1 MSLNNTPSANRLH
14 IALFGRRNSG
24 KSSLINALT
33 GQDTALVSD
42 IPGTTTDPVS
52 KAMELH
58 GIGPCVIIDTPGF
71 DDEGTLGEMRI
82 ERTLKA
88 IERTD
93 IALLLCEEN
102 DWIEE
107 SSWLEQLK
115 AKNIPVILILNKAD
129 IRKDVSNIAT
139 HIEQALRQKPIIVS
153 AKEKQGMEEIRLAIL
168 EKLPQDFE
176 QPSITGDLVS
186 ENDLVLLVMPQDIQ
200 APKGRLILPQVQ
212 TMRELLDKKCIIM
225 SCTTDKLPHT
235 LKALAY
241 PPKLIIT
248 DSQVFKTVYEQKPL
262 ESQLTS
268 FSVLMAGYKGDI
280 RQFIEGASAIDRLT
294 ENSHVLIAEACAHAP
309 QTEDIGRVKIPRSL
323 RKKVGE
329 GLQIDMVSGSDFP
342 KDLSK
347 YDLIIHCGACMFNR
361 KHVMSRL
368 ERASAQEIPMTN
380 YGITLAHLMGI
391 LDKIVY

>member
-93 IALLLCEEN
+93 IALLFCEEN
-102 DWIEE
+102 DLRIETE
-107 SSWLEQLK
+107 WKKQLE

-129 IRKDVSNIAT
+129 IRKDTPSISDNIGK
-139 HIEQALRQKPIIVS
+139 ALGQKPLIVS
-153 AKEKQGMEEIRLAIL
+153 AKEKQGIEEIRLAIL

-176 QPSITGDLVS
+176 QPSITGDLVG

-212 TMRELLDKKCIIM
+212 TMRELLDKKCLVM
-225 SCTTDKLPHT
+225 SCTTDKLPQT
-235 LKALAY
+235 LQALAY

-248 DSQVFKTVYEQKPL
+248 DSQVFKTVYEQKPA
-262 ESQLTS
+262 ESLLTS

-280 RQFIEGASAIDRLT
+280 RQFIEGASAIDSLT

-309 QTEDIGRVKIPRSL
+309 MTEDIGRVKIPRLL
-323 RKKVGE
+323 RKKIGKR
-329 GLQIDMVSGSDFP
+329 LQIDMVSGSDFP

-361 KHVMSRL
+361 KHVMNRL
-368 ERASAQEIPMTN
+368 DSASHQQVPMTN

>member
-1 MSLNNTPSANRLH
+1 MSLNNTPTANRLH

-93 IALLLCEEN
+93 IALLFCEESELQVEKK
-102 DWIEE
+102 WMQ
-107 SSWLEQLK
+107 QLK
-115 AKNIPVILILNKAD
+115 AKNIPVILVLNKTD
-129 IRKDVSNIAT
+129 IRKNIPSI
-139 HIEQALRQKPIIVS
+139 IEEIESVLLQKPVVVS
-153 AKEKQGMEEIRLAIL
+153 AKEKKGLEDIRLAIL

-212 TMRELLDKKCIIM
+212 TMRELLDKKCLIM
-225 SCTTDKLPHT
+225 SCTTDKLTQT
-235 LKALAY
+235 LQALTY

-248 DSQVFKTVYEQKPL
+248 DSQVFKTVYEQKPA
-262 ESQLTS
+262 ESLLTS

-280 RQFIEGASAIDRLT
+280 RQFVEGASAIDRLT
-294 ENSHVLIAEACAHAP
+294 ENSCVLIAEACAHAP
-309 QTEDIGRVKIPRSL
+309 MTEDIGRVKIPRLL

-329 GLQIDMVSGSDFP
+329 ALHIDIVSGSDFP

-361 KHVMSRL
+361 KHVLSRL
-368 ERASAQEIPMTN
+368 ESASMQQIPMTN

>member
-52 KAMELH
+52 KAIELH
-58 GIGPCVIIDTPGF
+58 GIGPCILIDTPGF
-71 DDEGTLGEMRI
+71 DDEGILGEMRI

-93 IALLLCEEN
+93 IALLLCEEK
-102 DWIEE
+102 D
-107 SSWLEQLK
+107 LEMEKEWVQHLK

-129 IRKDVSNIAT
+129 IRENVSIIVA
-139 HIEQALRQKPIIVS
+139 HIENELQEKPLVVS
-153 AKEKQGMEEIRLAIL
+153 AQKAKGLEEIRLGIL

-176 QPSITGDLVS
+176 QPSITGDLVG

-212 TMRELLDKKCIIM
+212 AMRELLDKKCLVM
-225 SCTTDKLPHT
+225 SCTTDKFPQT
-235 LKALAY
+235 LQALAY

-248 DSQVFKTVYEQKPL
+248 DSQVFKTVYEQKPA
-262 ESQLTS
+262 ESLLTS

-280 RQFIEGASAIDRLT
+280 RQFIEGASAIDSLT

-309 QTEDIGRVKIPRSL
+309 MTEDIGRVKIPRLL

-329 GLQIDMVSGSDFP
+329 GLHIDMVSGSDFP

-361 KHVMSRL
+361 KHVMNRL
-368 ERASAQEIPMTN
+368 ESASTQQVPMTN

>member
-33 GQDTALVSD
+33 GQDIALVSN

-58 GIGPCVIIDTPGF
+58 GIGPCVLIDTPGF

-93 IALLLCEEN
+93 IALLLCEEK
-102 DWIEE
+102 DLQMEKEWM
-107 SSWLEQLK
+107 QHLK

-129 IRKDVSNIAT
+129 IRDNVSSIVA
-139 HIEQALRQKPIIVS
+139 HIESELQQKPLIVS
-153 AKEKQGMEEIRLAIL
+153 AQIAKGLEDIRLGIL

-176 QPSITGDLVS
+176 QPSITGDLVE

-212 TMRELLDKKCIIM
+212 TLRELLDKKCLIM
-225 SCTTDKLPHT
+225 SCTTDKLSQT
-235 LKALAY
+235 LQALAY

-248 DSQVFKTVYEQKPL
+248 DSQVFKTVYEQKPA
-262 ESQLTS
+262 ESLLTS

-294 ENSHVLIAEACAHAP
+294 ENSRVLIAEACAHAP
-309 QTEDIGRVKIPRSL
+309 MTEDIGRVKIPRLL

-329 GLQIDMVSGSDFP
+329 SLHIDMVSGSDFP

-361 KHVMSRL
+361 KHVMNRL
-368 ERASAQEIPMTN
+368 ESASTQQVPMTN

>member
-212 TMRELLDKKCIIM
+212 TLRELLDKKCLIM
-225 SCTTDKLPHT
+225 SCTTDKLQQT

-248 DSQVFKTVYEQKPL
+248 DSQVFKTVYEQKPA
-262 ESQLTS
+262 ESLLTS

-280 RQFIEGASAIDRLT
+280 RQFVEGASAIDRLT
-294 ENSHVLIAEACAHAP
+294 ENSCVLIAEACAHAP
-309 QTEDIGRVKIPRSL
+309 MTEDIGRVKIPRLL

-329 GLQIDMVSGSDFP
+329 ALHIDMVSGSDFP

-361 KHVMSRL
+361 KHVMNRL
-368 ERASAQEIPMTN
+368 EQASIQQVPMTN

>member
-1 MSLNNTPSANRLH
+1 MSLNHTPSANRLH
-14 IALFGRRNSG
+14 IAIFGRRNSG

-42 IPGTTTDPVS
+42 IPGTTTDPVN

-58 GIGPCVIIDTPGF
+58 GIGPCVLIDTPGF

-93 IALLLCEEN
+93 MALLLCEEK
-102 DWIEE
+102 DLQVE
-107 SSWLEQLK
+107 K
-115 AKNIPVILILNKAD
+115 AWMQQMKSKNIPVILILNKTD
-129 IRKDVSNIAT
+129 IRENTPSIVAL
-139 HIEQALRQKPIIVS
+139 IESELQQKPITIS
-153 AKEKQGMEEIRLAIL
+153 AKEKQGMEDIRMAIL
-168 EKLPQDFE
+168 EKMPQDFE
-176 QPSITGDLVS
+176 QPFITGNLVE

-212 TMRELLDKKCIIM
+212 TMRELLDKKCLIM
-225 SCTTDKLPHT
+225 SCTTDKLAQT
-235 LKALAY
+235 LQALAR

-248 DSQVFKTVYEQKPL
+248 DSQVFKTVYEQKPK
-262 ESQLTS
+262 ESMLTS

-280 RQFIEGASAIDRLT
+280 QRFIEGASAIDRLT
-294 ENSHVLIAEACAHAP
+294 ENSRVLIAEACAHAP
-309 QTEDIGRVKIPRSL
+309 MTEDIGRVKIPRLL
-323 RKKVGE
+323 RKKIGE
-329 GLQIDMVSGSDFP
+329 RLQIDMVSGSDFP
-342 KDLSK
+342 KDLSG

-361 KHVMSRL
+361 KHVLSRL
-368 ERASAQEIPMTN
+368 DNASTQHVPMTN
-380 YGITLAHLMGI
+380 YGIILAHLTGI

>member
-1 MSLNNTPSANRLH
+1 MSLQTTPTANRLH

-33 GQDTALVSD
+33 GQDSALVSD

-102 DWIEE
+102 NLQEE
-107 SSWLEQLK
+107 AAWMQQLK

-129 IRKDVSNIAT
+129 IRKDISSL
-139 HIEQALRQKPIIVS
+139 IEQELGQKPLLVS
-153 AKEKQGMEEIRLAIL
+153 AKEKRGMEDIRLAIL

-176 QPSITGDLVS
+176 QPSITGDLVN

-212 TMRELLDKKCIIM
+212 TMRELLDKKCLIM
-225 SCTTDKLPHT
+225 SCTTDKLPQT
-235 LKALAY
+235 LQALTR

-248 DSQVFKTVYEQKPL
+248 DSQVFKTVYEQKPV
-262 ESQLTS
+262 ESLLTS

-294 ENSHVLIAEACAHAP
+294 EHSRVLIAEACAHAP
-309 QTEDIGRVKIPRSL
+309 MTEDIGRVKIPRLL
-323 RKKVGE
+323 RKKIGE

-342 KDLSK
+342 KDLSG

-361 KHVMSRL
+361 KHVMNRL
-368 ERASAQEIPMTN
+368 ESASTQHIPMTN

>member
-14 IALFGRRNSG
+14 IALFGRSNSG

-58 GIGPCVIIDTPGF
+58 GIGPCVLIDTPGF

-93 IALLLCEEN
+93 IALLFCEEN
-102 DWIEE
+102 DLRIETE
-107 SSWLEQLK
+107 WKKQLE

-129 IRKDVSNIAT
+129 IRKDTPSISDNIGK
-139 HIEQALRQKPIIVS
+139 ALGQKPLIVS
-153 AKEKQGMEEIRLAIL
+153 VKEKQGMEEIRLAIL

-176 QPSITGDLVS
+176 QPSITGDLVN

-212 TMRELLDKKCIIM
+212 TMRELLDKKCLVM
-225 SCTTDKLPHT
+225 SCTTDKLPQT
-235 LKALAY
+235 LQALAY

-248 DSQVFKTVYEQKPL
+248 DSQVFKTVYEQKPA
-262 ESQLTS
+262 ESLLTS

-280 RQFIEGASAIDRLT
+280 RQFIEGASAIDSLT

-309 QTEDIGRVKIPRSL
+309 MTEDIGRVKIPRLL
-323 RKKVGE
+323 RKKIGE

-361 KHVMSRL
+361 KHVMNRL
-368 ERASAQEIPMTN
+368 DSASHQQVPMTN

-391 LDKIVY
+391 LNKIVY

>member
-58 GIGPCVIIDTPGF
+58 GIGPCVLIDTPGF

-102 DWIEE
+102 DLQVEKEWMQ
-107 SSWLEQLK
+107 QLQ

-129 IRKDVSNIAT
+129 IRKGISPNL
-139 HIEQALRQKPIIVS
+139 EKELGQKPLLIS
-153 AKEKQGMEEIRLAIL
+153 AKERQGMEDIRIAIL

-176 QPSITGDLVS
+176 QPSITGELVG
-186 ENDLVLLVMPQDIQ
+186 EGDLVLLVMPQDIQ

-212 TMRELLDKKCIIM
+212 TMRELLDKKCLIM
-225 SCTTDKLPHT
+225 SCTTDKLKQT
-235 LKALAY
+235 LQALAS

-248 DSQVFKTVYEQKPL
+248 DSQVFKTVYEQKPE
-262 ESQLTS
+262 ESMLTS

-280 RQFIEGASAIDRLT
+280 RRFIEGASAIDRLT
-294 ENSHVLIAEACAHAP
+294 EKSCVLIAEACAHAP
-309 QTEDIGRVKIPRSL
+309 MTEDIGRVKIPRLLKNKIGKGL
-323 RKKVGE
+323 R
-329 GLQIDMVSGSDFP
+329 IDMASGSDFP
-342 KDLSK
+342 KDLSR

-361 KHVMSRL
+361 KHVMNRL
-368 ERASAQEIPMTN
+368 ESASAQQVPMTN

>member
-33 GQDTALVSD
+33 GQDTALVSN

-52 KAMELH
+52 KPMELH

-93 IALLLCEEN
+93 IALLFCEE
-102 DWIEE
+102 DDLCIE
-107 SSWLEQLK
+107 SKWKQQLK
-115 AKNIPVILILNKAD
+115 AKNIPVIPIINKAD
-129 IRKDVSNIAT
+129 IRKDITNISDS
-139 HIEQALRQKPIIVS
+139 IEKEFGQKPIVVS
-153 AKEKQGMEEIRLAIL
+153 AKNKQGMEEIRLGIL

-212 TMRELLDKKCIIM
+212 TMRELLDMKCLIM
-225 SCTTDKLPHT
+225 SCTTDKLSQT

-248 DSQVFKTVYEQKPL
+248 DSQVFKTVYEQKPA
-262 ESQLTS
+262 ESLLTS

-280 RQFIEGASAIDRLT
+280 RQFVEGASAIDRLT
-294 ENSHVLIAEACAHAP
+294 ENSCVLIAEACAHAP
-309 QTEDIGRVKIPRSL
+309 MTEDIGRVKIPRLL

-329 GLQIDMVSGSDFP
+329 ALHIDMVSGSDFP

-361 KHVMSRL
+361 KHVLSRL
-368 ERASAQEIPMTN
+368 ESASMQQIPMTN

>member
-1 MSLNNTPSANRLH
+1 MNLNQTPSANRLH

-102 DWIEE
+102 NLQEE
-107 SSWLEQLK
+107 AAWMQQLK

-129 IRKDVSNIAT
+129 IRKDISSS
-139 HIEQALRQKPIIVS
+139 IEEALGEKPLLVS
-153 AKEKQGMEEIRLAIL
+153 AKEKQGMEDIRLAIL

-186 ENDLVLLVMPQDIQ
+186 ENDLVLLVMPQNIQ

-212 TMRELLDKKCIIM
+212 TMRELLDKKCLIM
-225 SCTTDKLPHT
+225 SCTTDKLPQT
-235 LKALAY
+235 LQALAR

-248 DSQVFKTVYEQKPL
+248 DSQVFKTVYEQKPA
-262 ESQLTS
+262 ESLLTS

-280 RQFIEGASAIDRLT
+280 RQFVDGASAIDRLT
-294 ENSHVLIAEACAHAP
+294 ENSRVLIAEACAHAP
-309 QTEDIGRVKIPRSL
+309 MTEDIGRVKIPRLL
-323 RKKVGE
+323 RKKIGE
-329 GLQIDMVSGSDFP
+329 GLHIDMVSGSDFP
-342 KDLSK
+342 KDLSG

-361 KHVMSRL
+361 KHVMNRL
-368 ERASAQEIPMTN
+368 ESASAQHIPMTN

>member
-1 MSLNNTPSANRLH
+1 MSLNNTPTANRLH

-93 IALLLCEEN
+93 IALLFCEESELQVEKK
-102 DWIEE
+102 WMQ
-107 SSWLEQLK
+107 QLK
-115 AKNIPVILILNKAD
+115 AKNIPVILVLNKTD
-129 IRKDVSNIAT
+129 IRKNIPSI
-139 HIEQALRQKPIIVS
+139 IEEIESVLLQKPVVVS
-153 AKEKQGMEEIRLAIL
+153 AKEKKGLEDIHLAIL

-212 TMRELLDKKCIIM
+212 TMRELLDKKCLIM
-225 SCTTDKLPHT
+225 SCTTDKLPQT

-248 DSQVFKTVYEQKPL
+248 DSQVFKTVYEQKPA
-262 ESQLTS
+262 ESLLTS

-280 RQFIEGASAIDRLT
+280 RQFVEGASAIDRLT
-294 ENSHVLIAEACAHAP
+294 ENSCVLIAEACAHAP
-309 QTEDIGRVKIPRSL
+309 MTEDIGRVKIPRLL

-329 GLQIDMVSGSDFP
+329 ALHIDIVSGSDFP

-361 KHVMSRL
+361 KHVLSRL
-368 ERASAQEIPMTN
+368 ESASMQQIPMTN

>member
-1 MSLNNTPSANRLH
+1 MSLNNTPTANRLH

-88 IERTD
+88 VERTD
-93 IALLLCEEN
+93 IALLFCEESELQ
-102 DWIEE
+102 IEKE
-107 SSWLEQLK
+107 WMLQLK

-129 IRKDVSNIAT
+129 IRKNIPSI
-139 HIEQALRQKPIIVS
+139 IEEIESVLLQKPVAVS
-153 AKEKQGMEEIRLAIL
+153 AKDKKGLEDIRLAIL

-212 TMRELLDKKCIIM
+212 TMRELLDKKCLIM
-225 SCTTDKLPHT
+225 SCTTDKLSQT

-248 DSQVFKTVYEQKPL
+248 DSQVFKTVYEQKPA
-262 ESQLTS
+262 ESLLTS

-280 RQFIEGASAIDRLT
+280 RQFVEGASAIDRLT
-294 ENSHVLIAEACAHAP
+294 ENSCVLIAEACAHAP
-309 QTEDIGRVKIPRSL
+309 MTEDIGRVKIPRLL

-329 GLQIDMVSGSDFP
+329 ALHIDMVSGSDFP

-361 KHVMSRL
+361 KHVLSRL
-368 ERASAQEIPMTN
+368 ESASMQQIPMTN

>member
-1 MSLNNTPSANRLH
+1 MSLQTTPFANRLH

-52 KAMELH
+52 KAMEIH

-93 IALLLCEEN
+93 IALLLCEETN
-102 DWIEE
+102 LQVEAAWMQ
-107 SSWLEQLK
+107 QLK

-129 IRKDVSNIAT
+129 IRKDISPF
-139 HIEQALRQKPIIVS
+139 IEQELGEKPLLVS
-153 AKEKQGMEEIRLAIL
+153 AKEKQGMEDIRLAIL

-176 QPSITGDLVS
+176 QPSITGDLVG

-212 TMRELLDKKCIIM
+212 TMRELLDKKCLIM
-225 SCTTDKLPHT
+225 SCTTDKLPQT
-235 LKALAY
+235 LQALAR

-248 DSQVFKTVYEQKPL
+248 DSQVFKTVYEQKPT
-262 ESQLTS
+262 ESLLTS

-280 RQFIEGASAIDRLT
+280 RQFVEGASAIDRLT
-294 ENSHVLIAEACAHAP
+294 EHSRVLIAEACAHAP
-309 QTEDIGRVKIPRSL
+309 MTEDIGRVKIPRLL
-323 RKKVGE
+323 RKKIGE

-342 KDLSK
+342 KDLSG

-361 KHVMSRL
+361 KHVMNRL
-368 ERASAQEIPMTN
+368 ESASSQQIPMTN

>member
-1 MSLNNTPSANRLH
+1 MNLNNTPSANRLH

-58 GIGPCVIIDTPGF
+58 GIGPCIIIDTPGF
-71 DDEGTLGEMRI
+71 DDEGILGEMRI

-93 IALLLCEEN
+93 IALLFCEEN
-102 DWIEE
+102 DLRIETE
-107 SSWLEQLK
+107 WKKQLE

-129 IRKDVSNIAT
+129 IRKDTPSISDNIGK
-139 HIEQALRQKPIIVS
+139 ALGQKPLIVS
-153 AKEKQGMEEIRLAIL
+153 AKEKQGIEEIRLAIL

-176 QPSITGDLVS
+176 QPSITGDLVD

-212 TMRELLDKKCIIM
+212 TMRELLDKKCLVM
-225 SCTTDKLPHT
+225 SCTTDKLPQT
-235 LKALAY
+235 LQALAY

-248 DSQVFKTVYEQKPL
+248 DSQVFKTVYEQKPA
-262 ESQLTS
+262 ESLLTS

-280 RQFIEGASAIDRLT
+280 RQFIEGASAIDSLT

-309 QTEDIGRVKIPRSL
+309 MTEDIGRVKIPRLL
-323 RKKVGE
+323 RKKIGE

-361 KHVMSRL
+361 KHVMNRL
-368 ERASAQEIPMTN
+368 DSASHQQVPMTN

>member
-24 KSSLINALT
+24 KSSLINAMT
-33 GQDTALVSD
+33 GQDTALVSN

-52 KAMELH
+52 KAIELH
-58 GIGPCVIIDTPGF
+58 GIGPCVLIDTPGF

-93 IALLLCEEN
+93 IALLLCEEK
-102 DWIEE
+102 DLQMEKEWMQ
-107 SSWLEQLK
+107 QLK

-129 IRKDVSNIAT
+129 IRENVSSIVA
-139 HIEQALRQKPIIVS
+139 HIESELQQKPIVVS
-153 AKEKQGMEEIRLAIL
+153 AQKAKGLEDIRLGIL

-212 TMRELLDKKCIIM
+212 TMRELLNKKCLIM
-225 SCTTDKLPHT
+225 SCTTDKLSQT
-235 LKALAY
+235 LQALAR

-248 DSQVFKTVYEQKPL
+248 DSQVFKTVYEQKPA
-262 ESQLTS
+262 ESLLTS

-280 RQFIEGASAIDRLT
+280 RQFIEGASAIDSLT
-294 ENSHVLIAEACAHAP
+294 ESSHVLIAEACAHAP
-309 QTEDIGRVKIPRSL
+309 MTEDIGRVKIPRLL
-323 RKKVGE
+323 RQKIGE
-329 GLQIDMVSGSDFP
+329 GLHIDMVSGSDFP

-361 KHVMSRL
+361 KHVMNRL
-368 ERASAQEIPMTN
+368 ESASTQQVPMTN

>member
-33 GQDTALVSD
+33 GQDTALVSN
-42 IPGTTTDPVS
+42 IPGTTTDPVN
-52 KAMELH
+52 KAMELY
-58 GIGPCVIIDTPGF
+58 GIGPCVLIDTPGF

-93 IALLLCEEN
+93 IALLLCEEK
-102 DWIEE
+102 DLQIEKE
-107 SSWLEQLK
+107 WMQQLK

-129 IRKDVSNIAT
+129 IRENVSSIVT
-139 HIEQALRQKPIIVS
+139 HIESELQQKPIVVS
-153 AKEKQGMEEIRLAIL
+153 AQKAKGLEDIRLGIL

-212 TMRELLDKKCIIM
+212 TMRELLDKKCLIM
-225 SCTTDKLPHT
+225 SCTTDKLPQT
-235 LKALAY
+235 LQALAR

-248 DSQVFKTVYEQKPL
+248 DSQVFKTVYEQKPA
-262 ESQLTS
+262 ESLLTS

-280 RQFIEGASAIDRLT
+280 RQFIEGASAIDSLT
-294 ENSHVLIAEACAHAP
+294 ESSHVLIAEACAHAP
-309 QTEDIGRVKIPRSL
+309 MTEDIGRVKIPRLL
-323 RKKVGE
+323 RQKIGE
-329 GLQIDMVSGSDFP
+329 GLHIDMVSGSDFP

-361 KHVMSRL
+361 KHVMNRL
-368 ERASAQEIPMTN
+368 ESASTQQVPMTN

>member
-33 GQDTALVSD
+33 GQDIALVSD

-225 SCTTDKLPHT
+225 SCTTDKLPQT

-248 DSQVFKTVYEQKPL
+248 DSQVFKNVYEQKPI
-262 ESQLTS
+262 ESKLTS

-309 QTEDIGRVKIPRSL
+309 QTEDIGRIKIPRLL
-323 RKKVGE
+323 RKKIGE

-361 KHVMSRL
+361 KHVMNRL
-368 ERASAQEIPMTN
+368 ENASNQKVPMTN

>member
-52 KAMELH
+52 KPMELH

-93 IALLLCEEN
+93 IALLFCEE
-102 DWIEE
+102 DDLCIE
-107 SSWLEQLK
+107 SKWKQQLK
-115 AKNIPVILILNKAD
+115 AKNIPVIPIINKAD
-129 IRKDVSNIAT
+129 IRKDITNISDS
-139 HIEQALRQKPIIVS
+139 IEKEFGQKPIVVS
-153 AKEKQGMEEIRLAIL
+153 AKNKQGMEEIRLGIL

-212 TMRELLDKKCIIM
+212 TMRELLDKKCLIM
-225 SCTTDKLPHT
+225 SCTTDKLQQT

-248 DSQVFKTVYEQKPL
+248 DSQVFKTVYEQKPA
-262 ESQLTS
+262 ESLLTS

-294 ENSHVLIAEACAHAP
+294 ESSCVLIAEACAHAP
-309 QTEDIGRVKIPRSL
+309 MTEDIGRVKIPRLL
-323 RKKVGE
+323 RKKIGD
-329 GLQIDMVSGSDFP
+329 GLHIDMVSGSDFP
-342 KDLSK
+342 KDLSG

-361 KHVMSRL
+361 KHVMNRL
-368 ERASAQEIPMTN
+368 ESASSQQVPMTN

>member
-1 MSLNNTPSANRLH
+1 MSLNHTPTANRLH

-33 GQDTALVSD
+33 GQDAALVSD
-42 IPGTTTDPVS
+42 IPGTTTDPVN

-93 IALLLCEEN
+93 IALLLCEETN
-102 DWIEE
+102 LQEE
-107 SSWLEQLK
+107 AAWMQQLK
-115 AKNIPVILILNKAD
+115 AKNIPVILILNKTD
-129 IRKDVSNIAT
+129 IRKDISSL
-139 HIEQALRQKPIIVS
+139 IEQELGQKPLLVS
-153 AKEKQGMEEIRLAIL
+153 AKEKKGMEDIRLAIL

-212 TMRELLDKKCIIM
+212 TMRELLDKKCLVM
-225 SCTTDKLPHT
+225 SCTTDKLPKT
-235 LKALAY
+235 LQALAR

-248 DSQVFKTVYEQKPL
+248 DSQVFKTVYEQKPA
-262 ESQLTS
+262 ESLLTS

-280 RQFIEGASAIDRLT
+280 RQFIEGASAIDQLT
-294 ENSHVLIAEACAHAP
+294 ESSRVLIAEACAHAP
-309 QTEDIGRVKIPRSL
+309 MTEDIGRVKIPRLL
-323 RKKVGE
+323 RKKIGE
-329 GLQIDMVSGSDFP
+329 GLRIDMVSGSDFP
-342 KDLSK
+342 KDLSG

-361 KHVMSRL
+361 KHVMNRL
-368 ERASAQEIPMTN
+368 ESASSQQIPMTN

>member
-93 IALLLCEEN
+93 IALLLCEEEN
-102 DWIEE
+102 
-107 SSWLEQLK
+107 LEVEKAWMQQLK

-129 IRKDVSNIAT
+129 IRKDVSSL
-139 HIEQALRQKPIIVS
+139 IEAKLGEKPLLVS
-153 AKEKQGMEEIRLAIL
+153 AKEKQGMEDIRIAIL

-176 QPSITGDLVS
+176 QPFITGDLVQ

-212 TMRELLDKKCIIM
+212 TMRELLDKKCLIM
-225 SCTTDKLPHT
+225 SCTTDKLTQT
-235 LKALAY
+235 LQALAR

-248 DSQVFKTVYEQKPL
+248 DSQVFKTVYEQKPA
-262 ESQLTS
+262 ESMLTS

-280 RQFIEGASAIDRLT
+280 RQFIEGASAIDSLT
-294 ENSHVLIAEACAHAP
+294 ENSRVLIAEACAHAP
-309 QTEDIGRVKIPRSL
+309 MTEDIGRVKIPRLL
-323 RKKVGE
+323 RKKIGE

-342 KDLSK
+342 KDLSG

-361 KHVMSRL
+361 KHVMNRL
-368 ERASAQEIPMTN
+368 ESASTQQVPMTN
-380 YGITLAHLMGI
+380 YGITLAHLMRI
-391 LDKIVY
+391 LDKIVF